1 MLLRLLDEHG
11 AMTRGELSGRS
22 GLSLPTVASIISDL
36 SVRGYV
42 AETGLRPRSVRRGP
56 RAAAVALNR
65 TACQVVGVYLG
76 AGGIWIGRAD
86 LAGAVTG
93 ARRVPVE
100 PGARPAEVVQTAVHA
115 ATPLVKAAGPAL
127 LGVGVAAPSP
137 VDPAQ
142 RRTTRALDAGWRD
155 LPVADL
161 FEEALRAP
169 AVVEYN
175 VRAMALAEARH
186 GFGRGEQ
193 SLLYVHVG
201 MGVGFSFLVDGE
213 PVAHGGRGISELGH
227 RPVAPGGPICACGAV
242 GCLEAVLREPYLR
255 ARVVDAARGSAA
267 LAGAARRHPAPL
279 HALNAAAHAGDDVAT
294 GLLAE
299 YLDHL
304 TTGVAMAADVLSP
317 SCVTLGGTLGQAPKE
332 VFEQLREELYPKL
345 STPLRDHVTV
355 QPSAIRPHP
364 GVLGAATVAFD
375 RLFYA
380 SGPANPA
387 DRGVPMDGHPART
400 SGRSR

>member
-36 SVRGYV
+36 SARGYV

-65 TACQVVGVYLG
+65 TACQVIGVYPS
-76 AGGIWIGRAD
+76 AGGIWIGRSD

-100 PGARPAEVVQTAVHA
+100 PGARPAEVVRTAIQA
-115 ATPLVKAAGPAL
+115 ATPMVKAAGTSL
-127 LGVGVAAPSP
+127 LGVGVAVPSP

-155 LPVADL
+155 VPVADL
-161 FEEALRAP
+161 FEEALGVP

-193 SLLYVHVG
+193 SLLYMHVG
-201 MGVGFSFLVDGE
+201 LGVGISFLVDGE

-227 RPVAPGGPICACGAV
+227 RPVTTVGPTCACGAV

-255 ARVVDAARGSAA
+255 ARVVDGARRSPI
-267 LAGAARRHPAPL
+267 LASSARRHPAPL
-279 HALNAAAHAGDDVAT
+279 HALNAAAQADDAVAAA
-294 GLLAE
+294 LLDE

-304 TTGVAMAADVLSP
+304 TTGVAIAADVFSP
-317 SCVTLGGTLGQAPKE
+317 SCVTLGGMLAQAPKE
-332 VFEQLREELYPKL
+332 VFEQLRQQLYPKL
-345 STPLRDHVTV
+345 STPLRDHLSV

-380 SGPANPA
+380 TGPASP

-400 SGRSR
+400 PGRSR